1 MLTENNGR
9 QYTVCQGFVTMATIN
24 ILALPTTVAM
34 ATSHKALTT
43 LASEVIQLIEEHG
56 ESEQVVST
64 ISYN

>member
-1 MLTENNGR
+1 
-9 QYTVCQGFVTMATIN
+9 MATIN